1 VSRMWTTG
9 VRDVCC
15 NLRCA
20 DVFAMCDEFEE
31 VAWGTRV
38 DEFVCG
44 LDGRRIRRRR
54 VRVALG

>member
-1 VSRMWTTG
+1 MWTTG